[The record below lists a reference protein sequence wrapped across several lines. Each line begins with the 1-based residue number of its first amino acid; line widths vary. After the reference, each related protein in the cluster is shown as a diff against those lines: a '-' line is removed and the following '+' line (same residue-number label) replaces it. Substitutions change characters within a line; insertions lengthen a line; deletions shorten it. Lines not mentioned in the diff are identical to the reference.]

1 MVCYASRMWKLG
13 SSPIIAI
20 RGGEMEINIDVKSN
34 KCNFEYCRNHK
45 DGECQDKKA
54 RKDCLEIALSVL
66 CVNMGAEDEDRL

>member
-1 MVCYASRMWKLG
+1 
-13 SSPIIAI
+13 
-20 RGGEMEINIDVKSN
+20 MEINIDVKSN

-66 CVNMGAEDEDRL
+66 CVNMGAENEDRL